1 MDAQAYLMRHGWS
14 GPGNPLNPNRRPGT
28 HSGLGLT
35 RPLLVSRRENKIGIG
50 KTSTKDP
57 TNQWWLRGFEEAL
70 RGVGTDGTAS
80 PNTAVGGLARE
91 ENTLTRN
98 GSQLYKFFVRGEVIP
113 GTLSDKKKA
122 VVLEVKGEISIK
134 DKVKKEK
141 KRKRDG
147 EEDDESRRLRKEKK
161 RSKKQK
167 TESSGSATPAEQ
179 DSDSRKARKK
189 EKKEKKSKKET
200 SSRNDNSASD
210 EVDTAQPTDSKER
223 KRKKKRTE
231 DGDQDIDA
239 DRKAEKRK
247 KKKARLSENGE
258 QATPDLSVED
268 KASMKPVEIE
278 TKKKKSKSKD
288 KGDKEERE
296 MKDKEKKKRK
306 DKAG

>member
-113 GTLSDKKKA
+113 GTLLDKKKA
-122 VVLEVKGEISIK
+122 PAARSRLETG
-134 DKVKKEK
+134 
-141 KRKRDG
+141 RGMG
-147 EEDDESRRLRKEKK
+147 EEGRKEKGQ
-161 RSKKQK
+161 KQ
-167 TESSGSATPAEQ
+167 AEE
-179 DSDSRKARKK
+179 RG
-189 EKKEKKSKKET
+189 
-200 SSRNDNSASD
+200 
-210 EVDTAQPTDSKER
+210 R
-223 KRKKKRTE
+223 KR
-231 DGDQDIDA
+231 
-239 DRKAEKRK
+239 RKGNETGRK
-247 KKKARLSENGE
+247 MMRARG
-258 QATPDLSVED
+258 
-268 KASMKPVEIE
+268 
-278 TKKKKSKSKD
+278 
-288 KGDKEERE
+288 
-296 MKDKEKKKRK
+296 
-306 DKAG
+306 